1 MDGSLNHDIIRSM
14 SAKAF
19 ELEAQLVSLQ
29 MTLRTQ
35 NDLISVFVRNMEEEI
50 NVATYR
56 AKSELESASLHLK
69 LEQEKVSS
77 VYDSAKERLSYVAKS
92 VFLPVFQKI
101 DMLYS
106 ESINRL
112 EYIKREYENTKS
124 VVYNIRNISA
134 WTPFDAPLQQLSK
147 ERVEYENKRNS
158 VEYSQNT
165 E

>member
-92 VFLPVFQKI
+92 VFLPVFRDYLRLLLLLVDVK
-101 DMLYS
+101 
-106 ESINRL
+106 SILAGVHKPVYANRG
-112 EYIKREYENTKS
+112 
-124 VVYNIRNISA
+124 A
-134 WTPFDAPLQQLSK
+134 
-147 ERVEYENKRNS
+147 
-158 VEYSQNT
+158 
-165 E
+165 